1 MRSSAASV
9 PSLRPAGSRLPRAL
23 AAGLLAA
30 VLALLA
36 LAVMAAS
43 ADAALTEVDLAKYKR
58 VGRFDLPEPSRTA
71 APEHSLLA
79 QEASGVAY
87 DWDTNTLFVVG
98 DGGTSVVQVSK
109 TGALV
114 DSMTL
119 APGGSPQGTTFY
131 DTEGIAYIGN
141 GEFVITEERDRQLV
155 KFKYAAGTTLTREQ
169 TKTVKLGTT
178 IGNIGLEGV
187 SNDPQSGGFLV
198 VKEMEPEGVFQTGI
212 DWDAGTATNGSP
224 STENS
229 TNLFNPALVG
239 TADFSDV
246 FSLSNLKGLSGP
258 DAGHLLII
266 SQESG
271 RIVNVD
277 RSGNVSSTLTLVR
290 DAGNPLTIPE
300 QTCEGVTM
308 DEEGNL
314 YVVNENGG
322 GDSSHPQLWVFAP
335 QSAADTA
342 PTAVTLGHQT
352 TSLAENSGTAARVKV
367 AEPEIADADGFGE
380 NKLSVT
386 GPDAASFEVD
396 SNGLYLKAGT
406 VLNAAAKSSYT
417 VSVAVD
423 DPAAGGSPDATS
435 APFTLT
441 ITPVGGGSGGSAQ
454 VAVTE
459 VAPWGSGNSTYKAD
473 WWELTNTG
481 VTPVSLTNWKM
492 DDESNALATAVQL
505 EGVATLAPGQSAI
518 FVEGNAT
525 TAQNFVNTWF
535 GGSAPAGFLIGTYS
549 GSGVGLST
557 GGDQVNVFDGSG
569 NHVTGVAFGSST
581 TGLSF
586 DNTAALGAASG
597 PVPTIST
604 LSAAG
609 VHGAFTVGGETGS
622 PGTAPVQTP
631 VIVSEVAP
639 WGSGNGTYNADW
651 WELTNVSSQT
661 VNLTGWKM
669 DDESNAFGSAVA
681 LLGVTSLAPGQ
692 SAIFVEGDAT
702 KAEAFEASWFGSSI
716 PAGFQIGTYSGSGV
730 GLGAGAGGDQVN
742 VFNSEG
748 AHITGVKFAGSTTGV
763 SFDNAA
769 GVGSYAAPVPT
780 ISALSVEGT
789 NGAFKIHDEIGSPGR
804 ITNPPPAPEIRIT
817 EVSSTSSGN
826 STYKA
831 DWWELTNVGTG
842 TVDLTGWKMD
852 DESNALATAVAL
864 SGVTSLAPGRSAVFV
879 EGTTATAE
887 AFKTAWFGSSVPAG
901 FLIGSYSGSGV
912 GLGSGGDQVNIFDAG
927 GNRVT
932 GVGFGTATS
941 GVSFD
946 NTAGVGGTTTP
957 PPAISTL
964 SVAGVHGAFVAGGET
979 GSPGTIVG
987 GQLGPRLSAT
997 TPVFPVQPAQTIG
1010 VGQWVKLTNSGDA
1023 TVNVGTVAI
1032 VEADKASAGDF
1043 LLAADHCAGQALA
1056 PNASCEVMV
1065 RFAPGRENASSSANL
1080 VVNSNVAGSPTLV
1093 PLAGTSSGLP
1103 QGPKGDPGPEG
1114 PQGQPGPQGE
1124 PGPEGQQGA
1133 TGQQG
1138 AAGQPGQP
1146 GPAGPAGPAGPK
1158 GPAGPA
1164 GPQGPAGPKGATGP
1178 QGPAGELG
1186 KVTVTCELQ
1195 LAKLKVVCT
1204 VEQAKQKLIAGR
1216 PNRLV
1221 RGNRTIASGRGKRLV
1236 GEGKLPTG
1244 RYTLVIGRGKK
1255 AIRAPITI
1263 GA

>member
-1 MRSSAASV
+1 MRSTAASV
-9 PSLRPAGSRLPRAL
+9 LSLRPAGSRLPRAL

-36 LAVMAAS
+36 IAVMAAS
-43 ADAALTEVDLAKYKR
+43 ADAALTEVNLAKYKR
-58 VGRFDLPEPSRTA
+58 VGRFDLPEPTRTV

-109 TGALV
+109 TGALI

-119 APGGSPQGTTFY
+119 AQGSSPQGTTFY
-131 DTEGIAYIGN
+131 DTEGITYIGN

-198 VKEMEPEGVFQTGI
+198 VKEMEPEGIFQTGI
-212 DWDAGTATNGSP
+212 DWEAGTATNGSP

-229 TNLFNPALVG
+229 TNLFNPALAG

-246 FSLSNLKGLSGP
+246 FSLSNLKSLSGP

-271 RIVNVD
+271 RVVNVD

-300 QTCEGVTM
+300 QTDEGVTM

-342 PTAVTLGHQT
+342 PSAVTLGHQT
-352 TSLAENSGTAARVKV
+352 TSLAENSSTASRVKV
-367 AEPEIADADGFGE
+367 AEPEVTDADGFGE

-386 GPDAASFEVD
+386 GADASSFEVD

-406 VLNAAAKSSYT
+406 VLNAATKSSYT

-441 ITPVGGGSGGSAQ
+441 ITPVGGGGAGNAQ

-481 VTPVSLTNWKM
+481 VTPISLTNWKM
-492 DDESNALATAVQL
+492 DDESNSIATAVAL

-525 TAQNFVNTWF
+525 TAQSFVNTWF
-535 GGSAPAGFLIGTYS
+535 GGTAPAGFLIGFYS
-549 GSGVGLST
+549 GSGVGLGT
-557 GGDQVNVFDGSG
+557 GGDQVNVFDGAG
-569 NHVTGVAFGSST
+569 NHVTGVAFGAST

-586 DNTAALGAASG
+586 DNTAALGSATG
-597 PVPTIST
+597 PVPAIST

-609 VHGAFTVGGETGS
+609 VHGAFTVGSETGS

-639 WGSGNGTYNADW
+639 WGSASLNYSADW
-651 WELTNVSSQT
+651 WELTNVSTQT
-661 VNLTGWKM
+661 ISFTGWKI

-681 LLGVTSLAPGQ
+681 LLGVSSLAPGQ

-702 KAEAFEASWFGSSI
+702 KAEAFKTSWFGSSV

-730 GLGAGAGGDQVN
+730 GLGSGGGGDQVN

-769 GVGSYAAPVPT
+769 GIGSYGSPVPA
-780 ISALSVEGT
+780 ISTLSVEGT
-789 NGAFKIHDEIGSPGR
+789 NGAFKAHDEIGSPGR
-804 ITNPPPAPEIRIT
+804 ITNPPPAPEVRIT
-817 EVSSTSSGN
+817 EVSSTSSSN

-831 DWWELTNVGTG
+831 DWWELTNVGSNA
-842 TVDLTGWKMD
+842 VDLTGWKID
-852 DESNALATAVAL
+852 DESNAFASAVAL
-864 SGVTSLAPGRSAVFV
+864 SGVTSLAPGKSAVFV
-879 EGTTATAE
+879 EGTVPTTE
-887 AFKTAWFGSSVPAG
+887 AFKAAWFGASVPAG

-912 GLGSGGDQVNIFDAG
+912 GLGSGGDQVNVFDAG

-932 GVGFGTATS
+932 GVSFGAATS

-946 NTAGVGGTTTP
+946 NAAGIGGSTAP

-987 GQLGPRLSAT
+987 GQIGPRLSAT
-997 TPVFPVQPAQTIG
+997 TPVFAVQPVGTIG

-1023 TVNVGTVAI
+1023 TVNVGTVSV

-1043 LLAADHCAGQALA
+1043 LLAADHCTGVALA
-1056 PNASCEVMV
+1056 PNGSCEVMV

-1103 QGPKGDPGPEG
+1103 QGPAG
-1114 PQGQPGPQGE
+1114 PQGPQGE
-1124 PGPEGQQGA
+1124 PGPTGPTGPTGPQGEPGPTGPSGPTGA
-1133 TGQQG
+1133 TGATG
-1138 AAGQPGQP
+1138 AT
-1146 GPAGPAGPAGPK
+1146 GPAGPA
-1158 GPAGPA
+1158 
-1164 GPQGPAGPKGATGP
+1164 GPAGPKGATGP
-1178 QGPAGELG
+1178 QGPAGEIG
-1186 KVTVTCELQ
+1186 KITVTCELQ

-1221 RGNRTIASGRGKRLV
+1221 RGDHTVASGRGKHLL
-1236 GEGKLPTG
+1236 GGGKLPEG
-1244 RYTLVIGRGKK
+1244 HYTLVIGRGKN
-1255 AIRAPITI
+1255 AIRVPVTI
-1263 GA
+1263 GG

>member
-23 AAGLLAA
+23 AVGLLVVAM
-30 VLALLA
+30 ALLA
-36 LAVMAAS
+36 LAVLAAS
-43 ADAALTEVDLAKYKR
+43 ADAALTEVNLAKYKR
-58 VGRFDLPEPSRTA
+58 VGRFDLPEPTRTV

-79 QEASGVAY
+79 QEASGVTY

-109 TGALV
+109 TGGLI

-131 DTEGIAYIGN
+131 DTEGITYIGN
-141 GEFVITEERDRQLV
+141 GEFVMTEERDRQLV
-155 KFKYAAGTTLTREQ
+155 KFKYAAGTTLTRGE

-187 SNDPQSGGFLV
+187 SNDPQTGGFLV
-198 VKEMEPEGVFQTGI
+198 VKEMEPEGIFQTGV
-212 DWDAGTATNGSP
+212 DWEAGTATNGSP

-229 TNLFNPALVG
+229 TNLFDPALVG

-246 FSLSNLKGLSGP
+246 FSLSNLRSLSGP
-258 DAGHLLII
+258 DASHLLII

-271 RIVNVD
+271 RVVNVD

-300 QTCEGVTM
+300 QTDEGVTM

-335 QSAADTA
+335 QSADDAA

-367 AEPEIADADGFGE
+367 AEPEVTDADGFGE
-380 NKLSVT
+380 NKLTVT
-386 GPDAASFEVD
+386 GPDAASFEVE

-406 VLNAAAKSSYT
+406 VLNAATKSTYT

-435 APFTLT
+435 PPYTLT
-441 ITPVGGGSGGSAQ
+441 ITPVGGGGGGSAQ

-492 DDESNALATAVQL
+492 DDESNAIATAVAL

-518 FVEGNAT
+518 FVEGSAT
-525 TAQNFVNTWF
+525 TAQSFVNTWF
-535 GGSAPAGFLIGTYS
+535 GGTAPAGFLIGTYS

-557 GGDQVNVFDGSG
+557 GGDQVNVFDGAG

-581 TGLSF
+581 TGFSF
-586 DNTAALGAASG
+586 DNTAALGSASG
-597 PVPTIST
+597 PVPTISS
-604 LSAAG
+604 LSAEG

-639 WGSGNGTYNADW
+639 WGSSSVQYGADW

-661 VNLTGWKM
+661 ISLSGWKI

-681 LLGVTSLAPGQ
+681 LLGVSSLAPGQ
-692 SAIFVEGDAT
+692 SAILVEGDAT
-702 KAEAFEASWFGSSI
+702 KAEAFEASWFGSSV
-716 PAGFQIGTYSGSGV
+716 PAGFLIGTYSGSGV
-730 GLGAGAGGDQVN
+730 GLGSGAGGDQVN

-748 AHITGVKFAGSTTGV
+748 AHITGVKFGGSTSGV

-769 GVGSYAAPVPT
+769 GLGSYGSPVPT
-780 ISALSVEGT
+780 ISTLSVEGT
-789 NGAFKIHDEIGSPGR
+789 NGAFKAHDEIGSPGR
-804 ITNPPPAPEIRIT
+804 IRNPPPAPEIRIT

-831 DWWELTNVGTG
+831 DWWELTNVGSDA
-842 TVDLTGWKMD
+842 VDLSGWKMD
-852 DESNALATAVAL
+852 DESNAFGSAVAL
-864 SGVTSLAPGRSAVFV
+864 NGVTSLAPGKSAVFI

-887 AFKTAWFGSSVPAG
+887 AFKAAWFGASVPAG
-901 FLIGSYSGSGV
+901 FLIGTYSGSGV

-932 GVGFGTATS
+932 GVSFGTATS

-946 NTAGVGGTTTP
+946 NAAGVGGTTTP
-957 PPAISTL
+957 PPSISTM
-964 SVAGVHGAFVAGGET
+964 SVAGVHGAFVASGET

-987 GQLGPRLSAT
+987 GQIGPRLST
-997 TPVFPVQPAQTIG
+997 MTPTFAVQPVGTIG
-1010 VGQWVKLTNSGDA
+1010 VGQWVKLTDSGDA
-1023 TVNVGTVAI
+1023 TVNLGTVTI
-1032 VEADKASAGDF
+1032 VETDKASAGDF
-1043 LLAADHCAGQALA
+1043 LLAADHCTGAALA

-1065 RFAPGRENASSSANL
+1065 RFAPGRENASSSADL
-1080 VVNSNVAGSPTLV
+1080 VVSSNVAGSPTLV

-1103 QGPKGDPGPEG
+1103 QGPAG
-1114 PQGQPGPQGE
+1114 PQGPQGE
-1124 PGPEGQQGA
+1124 PGP
-1133 TGQQG
+1133 T
-1138 AAGQPGQP
+1138 
-1146 GPAGPAGPAGPK
+1146 GPAGPTGATGATGATGPAGPV
-1158 GPAGPA
+1158 GPVGPV
-1164 GPQGPAGPKGATGP
+1164 GPKGATGP
-1178 QGPAGELG
+1178 QGPAGEIG
-1186 KVTVTCELQ
+1186 KITVTCELVT
-1195 LAKLKVVCT
+1195 KGGLKVVCT

-1216 PNRLV
+1216 PSRLV
-1221 RGNRTIASGRGKRLV
+1221 RGNRTVASGHGKHLV
-1236 GEGKLPTG
+1236 GEGSLPKG
-1244 RYTLVIGRGKK
+1244 RYTLVIGRGES
-1255 AIRAPITI
+1255 AFRVPITI
-1263 GA
+1263 GG